1 VTLTDNEG
9 YVILAA
15 IVTALLVGFVTRR
28 SAVAL
33 LPLLGLGTFLAYAW
47 TSDDRYSRIPEDVQ
61 ATVTVALLFSSVLAI
76 VGVLLRRIVD
86 SERLHRRSRRQ
97 LE

>member
-9 YVILAA
+9 YVIVAA
-15 IVTALLVGFVTRR
+15 IVAALFVGFVTRR
-28 SAVAL
+28 LTVAL
-33 LPLLGLGTFLAYAW
+33 LPLFGLVAFLAYAW

-61 ATVTVALLFSSVLAI
+61 ATVVFALLFSSALAI
-76 VGVLLRRIVD
+76 VGVLVRRMVD
-86 SERLHRRSRRQ
+86 AERLDRRSRRQ